1 MGVRSRRLLPA
12 VAALLML
19 TGDRSP
25 ADPATWPGPKGPWI
39 DEAHL
44 KEVHKARIARL
55 GEDGPRFESA
65 WWLPLEH
72 LLWPTEAELAGA
84 LNDPDRTAGARAS
97 CAREL
102 GWILRP
108 EFVPEN
114 IAESLVALR
123 KYGRNDSDFLLAR
136 GQVGHWKIQVI
147 YSGHRTGI
155 LALQIGPVAPGQPT
169 AEHALKVAKELFVP
183 PRPQDEPL
191 LKARAGLNSG
201 IAHGGISN
209 PNTQSRADPL
219 RGPGP
224 WYAAGFIT
232 NGQYVFLVPSKWHL
246 GDGDIRSDLAGL
258 PRAPRADEPVLLFD

>member
-19 TGDRSP
+19 TGDGSP

-123 KYGRNDSDFLLAR
+123 KHGRNDSDFLVTRFR
-136 GQVGHWKIQVI
+136 GGRWLLQLIH
-147 YSGHRTGI
+147 SGHATGI
-155 LALQIGPVAPGQPT
+155 LAVPVGPAAPHT
-169 AEHALKVAKELFVP
+169 AGPDYALEVAKELFVP
-183 PRPQDEPL
+183 PRKKDEPL
-191 LKARAGLNSG
+191 IAARGG
-201 IAHGGISN
+201 MVGDIAYGSISN
-209 PNTQSRADPL
+209 PNVRSEDDPPV
-219 RGPGP
+219 GPGP
-224 WYAAGFIT
+224 WYGSVYVTNGAWVFVAPAKFGLAAGI
-232 NGQYVFLVPSKWHL
+232 
-246 GDGDIRSDLAGL
+246 DLRG
-258 PRAPRADEPVLLFD
+258 RARWPFPPTDKTILLFR